1 MAEII
6 DVSAWEQVAEEPS
19 GEDPKMWVT
28 PLLVPDSP
36 SRTNFWLFKSAKHG
50 SELQADSAE
59 ATPYRRADDH
69 SEWLAA
75 RLAALIELP
84 AAEVHYA
91 VSSTDSGVISRNV
104 APDGWEME
112 AGDLLLL
119 DYDGY
124 VSCETKP
131 KNRTGHNL
139 INIANLM
146 RGVSS
151 PPDSAT
157 EGETAFEVFAGYLV
171 LDAWIANTDRHAM
184 NWSLMRRGKE
194 QALAPSFDHG
204 SAFGSGNNEQ
214 RVEQLVE
221 QGVQRFCERGYA
233 RSFEDGRRQP
243 LTDLA
248 MDATRL
254 AGPQAVSWIERLG
267 DLDASSWSHFIDDM
281 DGVSEHRS
289 RFMSAVLDQNR
300 RRLLD
305 ARRHP

>member
-6 DVSAWEQVAEEPS
+6 DVSMWEEVAEEPS

-36 SRTNFWLFKSAKHG
+36 SRTNLWLFKRAKHG
-50 SELQADSAE
+50 SELRSDSEDANR
-59 ATPYRRADDH
+59 YRRSDDH

-91 VSSTDSGVISRNV
+91 VSGSESGVISRNV
-104 APDGWEME
+104 APDGWDME

-124 VSCETKP
+124 VSCATKP
-131 KNRTGHNL
+131 KERTGHNL
-139 INIANLM
+139 ANIEQLM
-146 RGVSS
+146 RGVVA
-151 PPDSAT
+151 PPDSRVEAWA
-157 EGETAFEVFAGYLV
+157 AFEVFAGYLV

-184 NWSLMRRGKE
+184 NWSLMRRGTE

-214 RVEQLVE
+214 RVERLVE
-221 QGVQRFCERGYA
+221 EGVRRFCERGYA
-233 RSFEDGRRQP
+233 RRFEDGRHQP
-243 LTDLA
+243 LTELA
-248 MDATRL
+248 LNATRL
-254 AGPQAVSWIERLG
+254 AGPQAWSWIERLG
-267 DLDASSWSHFIDDM
+267 DLDESSWSCFIDEM
-281 DGVSEHRS
+281 DGVSEPRS